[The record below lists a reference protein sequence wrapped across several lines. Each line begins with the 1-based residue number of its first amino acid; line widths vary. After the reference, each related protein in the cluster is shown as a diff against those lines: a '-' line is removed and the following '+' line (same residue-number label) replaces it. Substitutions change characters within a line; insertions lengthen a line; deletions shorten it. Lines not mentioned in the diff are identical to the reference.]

1 MKGNKQMKHTL
12 TLILTA
18 LGCFGSVAMAFVCV
32 AGAADET
39 TPRLQNTF
47 FLFCH
52 DTHDAKKRDYAQQA
66 EMISNLGFDGVGH
79 LLLKGIPERLAT
91 LDEKGL
97 KLVWLHSYVDIR
109 PDSVSYDP
117 GLREAVELL
126 RGREVLLSLT
136 IRGGKRSDP
145 SYDNRVV
152 PVLREIADLAATTG
166 QRVVLYPHVGDWVE
180 KLGDAVRVAHKVD
193 RPNLGAMFNLYHWLR
208 VEYPDRLEEAL
219 EKAMP
224 HLFAVSITGSDPPSA
239 GQGTA
244 NQPLGSGAF
253 DVAGLLRA
261 LHRLGYKGPI
271 GLFCWGIGG
280 DAEVH
285 LKQSMAAWRRLA
297 VEAVAEPPQ

>member
-1 MKGNKQMKHTL
+1 LCERARDAATAAGLDVVCRNPFKSIVARSVEL
-12 TLILTA
+12 VEACEEALRLIAEYRTPERPA
-18 LGCFGSVAMAFVCV
+18 VDVTV
-32 AGAADET
+32 GAAIGYGCSEA
-39 TPRLQNTF
+39 PR
-47 FLFCH
+47 
-52 DTHDAKKRDYAQQA
+52 
-66 EMISNLGFDGVGH
+66 G
-79 LLLKGIPERLAT
+79 LLYHRYT

-166 QRVVLYPHVGDWVE
+166 QRVVLYPHAGDWVE
-180 KLGDAVRVAHKVD
+180 KIGDAVRVAHKVD

-244 NQPLGSGAF
+244 NQPLGSGSF